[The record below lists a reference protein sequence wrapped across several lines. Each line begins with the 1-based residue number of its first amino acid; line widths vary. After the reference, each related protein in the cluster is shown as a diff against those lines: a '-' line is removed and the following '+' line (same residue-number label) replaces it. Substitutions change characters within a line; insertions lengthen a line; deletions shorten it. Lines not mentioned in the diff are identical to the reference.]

1 MEQTRGSFTAEQI
14 DDALDVLAD
23 FMEQTLVALDVGEDL
38 EVDLRYMDREG
49 LIQADL
55 DGDRDD
61 IALII
66 GKRGQTLDAV
76 QYVANAIVIAQCEA
90 PIQVRLDAQGYRT
103 RRASQLE
110 KIADR
115 AVSTAL
121 KRGREVELEPMT
133 SAERKV
139 IHLYLKDHPDV
150 GTASTGKDPS
160 RRVVVEP
167 LRD

>member
-1 MEQTRGSFTAEQI
+1 MDQPRGAFTAEQI

-38 EVDLRYMDREG
+38 EVDLSFVEG
-49 LIQADL
+49 EGFIQAEL

-76 QYVANAIVIAQCEA
+76 QYVANAIVITQCDA
-90 PIQVRLDAQGYRT
+90 PIPVRLDAQGYRD
-103 RRASQLE
+103 RRAGQLE

-115 AVSTAL
+115 AVATAL

-133 SAERKV
+133 SSERKV
-139 IHLYLKDHPDV
+139 IHLYLKDHPRV
-150 GTASTGKDPS
+150 STASTGKDPS
-160 RRVVVEP
+160 RRLVIEP
-167 LRD
+167 HR